1 MSVFISCRWSWRWLW
16 IYDMR
21 SYMGDYVGMHALALL
36 LSPRINPDALLC
48 LCMPFHAQ
56 TTCLCTRSSLFA
68 SEFYCHSNHLF
79 TSGPTVWLLVCS
91 FVPAAGLHS
100 LPQAFPAISCS
111 LSCMAHCWTTAG
123 TEHFI
128 TVACREK
135 QRQTGEWTQG
145 SRRPLLGWDIP

>member
-1 MSVFISCRWSWRWLW
+1 MH
-16 IYDMR
+16 
-21 SYMGDYVGMHALALL
+21 SYMGDYVGIHTVALL
-36 LSPRINPDALLC
+36 LLPRINPDTLLC
-48 LCMPFHAQ
+48 LCVPFHAR

-79 TSGPTVWLLVCS
+79 TSGPTAWLLGCS

-123 TEHFI
+123 TEEHFI
-128 TVACREK
+128 TAACREK
-135 QRQTGEWTQG
+135 QRQTGGWAQG
-145 SRRPLLGWDIP
+145 SRTPLLGWDIP